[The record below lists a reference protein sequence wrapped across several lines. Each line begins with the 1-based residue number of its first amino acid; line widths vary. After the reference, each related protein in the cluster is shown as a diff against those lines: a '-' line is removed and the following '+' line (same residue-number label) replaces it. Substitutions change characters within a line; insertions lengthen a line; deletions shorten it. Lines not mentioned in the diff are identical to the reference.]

1 MRRWASR
8 AFFLEPNVTPCGGF
22 QPLSGTTSPLYG
34 TPSDGHIRPGGER
47 TLLGHPG
54 FVLSA
59 VREERGDGGALLVGE
74 NNLGDGL
81 PPGRLAGA
89 KTDDVLL
96 DLGPAVLQE
105 LL

>member
-8 AFFLEPNVTPCGGF
+8 AFFLEPNVA
-22 QPLSGTTSPLYG
+22 PLWWLPASQRNNQSSVR